1 MPRFDDAIAAMDRVH
16 AQDPNQMMHEGEQ
29 RPAELVYARRMS
41 EMLQAVYPDA
51 SEPLRLAA
59 RCQHIK
65 RWELSRT
72 EYPEGRAGYLQ
83 WRTEEKRRHAVLA
96 AEILR
101 DAGYEDAVA
110 ARVGQL
116 VRKERLKQDEET
128 QCLEDVAC
136 LVFLEDHLADFAPKH
151 SEAKVVDVIAKT
163 WPKMSAHGQQ
173 AALKLSLP
181 AASQRLVGKALANG
195 KN

>member
-16 AQDPNQMMHEGEQ
+16 AQDPNQIMDEGEL

-41 EMLQAVYPDA
+41 EMLQVVYPDA

-65 RWELSRT
+65 RWELART
-72 EYPEGRAGYLQ
+72 DYPEGRAGYLQ

-101 DAGYEDAVA
+101 QAGYEDAVVG
-110 ARVGQL
+110 RVGQL
-116 VRKERLKQDEET
+116 VRKERLKQDPDT
-128 QCLEDVAC
+128 QRLEDVAC

>member
-16 AQDPNQMMHEGEQ
+16 AQDPNQIMDEGEL

-41 EMLQAVYPDA
+41 EMLQVVYPDA

-65 RWELSRT
+65 RWELART
-72 EYPEGRAGYLQ
+72 DYPEGRAGYLQ

-96 AEILR
+96 GEILR
-101 DAGYEDAVA
+101 DAGYEDEVA
-110 ARVGQL
+110 QRVGQL
-116 VRKERLKQDEET
+116 VRKERLKQDPDT
-128 QCLEDVAC
+128 QRLEDVAC

-151 SEAKVVDVIAKT
+151 AQAKVVDVIAKT

-173 AALKLSLP
+173 AALKLKLP
-181 AASQRLVGKALANG
+181 ATSQRLVEMALTGA